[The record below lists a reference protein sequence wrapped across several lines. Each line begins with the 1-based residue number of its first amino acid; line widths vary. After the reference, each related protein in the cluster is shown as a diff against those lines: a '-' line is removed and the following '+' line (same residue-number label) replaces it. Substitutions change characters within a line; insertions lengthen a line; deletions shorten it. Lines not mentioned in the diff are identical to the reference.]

1 MRIYTK
7 TFSITPC
14 SPSAGCIR
22 AVSEIHTMLLH
33 NAQELHH
40 NLGRWADENL
50 ALSATLSI
58 HNAHEGVVLF
68 MWISFVACFPVYDR
82 TSTEILTMLDLK
94 VTRRKLAPT
103 QSV

>member
-58 HNAHEGVVLF
+58 HNAHKGVVLF
-68 MWISFVACFPVYDR
+68 MWISFVACLPVYDVPVPR
-82 TSTEILTMLDLK
+82 S
-94 VTRRKLAPT
+94 
-103 QSV
+103 